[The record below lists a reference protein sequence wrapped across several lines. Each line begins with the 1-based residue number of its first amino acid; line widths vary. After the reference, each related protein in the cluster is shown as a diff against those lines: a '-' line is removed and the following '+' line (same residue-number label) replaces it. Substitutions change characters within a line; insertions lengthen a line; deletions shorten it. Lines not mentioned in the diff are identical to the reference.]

1 MTETLKDKYSRFFNL
16 DEIRN
21 DKALVWYFGYLIFSF
36 ALVFKGW
43 SLNRNTATN
52 VLDSSGA
59 VCWPWFQSCGDWIF
73 LTTLPDGYTQQ
84 YVFAVMMG
92 LMAVSV
98 FYAMRKEWV
107 YAHLCLLTLFVF
119 KMYLMLINF
128 KYNANYDYYH
138 TTFAFIFLFLPHKRF
153 FLMFSLAFFYFLS
166 TAAKIHETWI
176 LGTYFS
182 SLQTG
187 LPLFPDSTI
196 PIWTHLV
203 MIMEMV
209 FAWFLFSKNE
219 KLRRTIFIFFFA
231 FHLYS
236 SILVGYHYPL
246 IVLTPLVI
254 LFWLQ
259 YRPVEVPRDVK
270 STFGWLFAVV
280 LLMLQMV
287 SHTIPGDEKLTLEG
301 NFYGLYMFEANH
313 QCISR
318 VYDMDTKLPIHEQS
332 SANARHRCNPY
343 TYVKAYQNNY
353 CQHDTGKKY
362 GISFD
367 HSING
372 NHFYRIVHEPDLC
385 SLEYIPFSR
394 NKWIRTEDE
403 AKIIGHPVENYYR

>member
-1 MTETLKDKYSRFFNL
+1 MTETFKDKYSRFFNL

-36 ALVFKGW
+36 ATVFKGW
-43 SLNRNTATN
+43 SLNPGTATN
-52 VLDSSGA
+52 ILDRSGA

-84 YVFAVMMG
+84 YVFAAMMG

-107 YAHLCLLTLFVF
+107 HAHLCLLTMFVF
-119 KMYLMLINF
+119 KIYLMLIYF

-153 FLMFSLAFFYFLS
+153 FLMFSIVFFYFLS

-187 LPLFPDSTI
+187 LPLFPDATI
-196 PIWTHLV
+196 PVWTNLV

-219 KLRRTIFIFFFA
+219 KLRQIIFVFFFL

-259 YRPVEVPRDVK
+259 YRPVEVPRDLK
-270 STFGWLFAVV
+270 STFGWFLALV
-280 LLMLQMV
+280 LLMFQMV

-313 QCISR
+313 QCVSN
-318 VYDMDTKLPIHEQS
+318 VYEMETMKAVYENS

-343 TYVKAYQNNY
+343 TYMKLYQKMFCEQY
-353 CQHDTGKKY
+353 PDKKF
-362 GISFD
+362 GFSFD

-372 NHFYRIVHEPDLC
+372 NHFYRIVNEPDLC
-385 SLEYIPFSR
+385 SLEYKPFTH
-394 NKWIRTEDE
+394 NEWIRTKDK
-403 AKIIGHPVENYYR
+403 AKIVGHPVENYYR